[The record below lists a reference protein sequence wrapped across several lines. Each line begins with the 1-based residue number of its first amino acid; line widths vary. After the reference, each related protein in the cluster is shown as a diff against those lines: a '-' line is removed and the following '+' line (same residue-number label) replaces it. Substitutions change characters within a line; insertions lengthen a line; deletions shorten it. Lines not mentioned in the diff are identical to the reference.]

1 MNILSFQN
9 QVAVVTGAG
18 QGIGFEISRQLARR
32 GVRVILNDLDI
43 NLSNEAAATITN
55 EGFICIPFP
64 GDVAAPEF
72 SAQITQTAISRFGR
86 LDILIANAGLT
97 LFGPFLSYSRES
109 FNRVVSVNLE
119 GTFFLA
125 QAAALLMKEQ
135 NSGGRLLF
143 TSSVT
148 GHQAYKDLT
157 AYGMT
162 KAGIEMLAK
171 GLVAELSPFGIT
183 VNTVVPGA
191 TLTERTEQDPD
202 YKATWA
208 RLTPMGK
215 VATPVDIAEAV
226 VFLVSPQ
233 ARHITGQSLIVDGG
247 WTSISPTRNYSS
259 SNT

>member
-1 MNILSFQN
+1 MSSISFQD
-9 QVAVVTGAG
+9 QVAIVTGAG
-18 QGIGFEISRQLARR
+18 QGIGFEIARQLAHR
-32 GVRVILNDLDI
+32 GVRIVLNDLDTT
-43 NLSNEAAATITN
+43 LSNDAATKICS
-55 EGFICIPFP
+55 EGCVCISFP
-64 GDVAAPEF
+64 GDVASPEF
-72 SAQITQTAISRFGR
+72 SVGVTQAAVQKFGR

-97 LFGPFLSYSRES
+97 LFGPFLSYSREN
-109 FNRVVSVNLE
+109 FNRVVKVNLE

-125 QAAALLMKEQ
+125 QAAALIMKEKR
-135 NSGGRLLF
+135 SGGKLLF

-171 GLVAELSPFGIT
+171 ALVAELSPFGIT

-208 RLTPMGK
+208 RLTPIGK
-215 VATPVDIAEAV
+215 AATPRDIAEAV
-226 VFLVSPQ
+226 TFLVSPQ
-233 ARHITGQSLIVDGG
+233 AGHITGQSLIVDGG
-247 WTSISPTRNYSS
+247 WTSISPTP
-259 SNT
+259 